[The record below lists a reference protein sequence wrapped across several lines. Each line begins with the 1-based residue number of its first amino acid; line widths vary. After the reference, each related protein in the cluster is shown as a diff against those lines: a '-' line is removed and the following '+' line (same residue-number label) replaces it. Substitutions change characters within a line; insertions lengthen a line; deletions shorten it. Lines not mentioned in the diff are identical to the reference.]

1 MHTPLVIPYLGANGF
16 VNICFHEKTNALC
29 LVLIQKLDDTRS
41 KQNTSLT
48 GAPKRTIFG
57 RRRARVRKDYKMTTK
72 RKTSVISPGCYVTGR
87 IRNQAP

>member
-1 MHTPLVIPYLGANGF
+1 MVKMAMWMHTPLVIPYLGAYGF

-48 GAPKRTIFG
+48 GVPKRTIFG
-57 RRRARVRKDYKMTTK
+57 RRHELGKTT
-72 RKTSVISPGCYVTGR
+72 
-87 IRNQAP
+87 Q